1 MMEYT
6 GKVREITRDAKSNN
20 FIVSVELDEAYFSDL
35 KKVQE
40 KGQMS
45 IAFKEYRKKRSLDA
59 NAYYWVLVEKIA
71 TLNGSSKNVVHNIM
85 LGRYGALERM
95 EGGQLI
101 PICIRDDIDH
111 REMDYMH
118 LKPTNK
124 TLEKGGV
131 RYRWYYLIKGS
142 SQYNTAEMAALI
154 DGIVSECKDLEI
166 ETLPPEELRRMKE
179 AWKP

>member
-1 MMEYT
+1 MEGT
-6 GKVREITRDAKSNN
+6 GKIKDISRGLDTNN
-20 FIVSVELDEAYFSDL
+20 FILTLEISDVTLQELRKAEE
-35 KKVQE
+35 QE
-40 KGQMS
+40 KLS
-45 IAFKEYRKKRSLDA
+45 IVLKPWKKKRSLDA
-59 NAYYWVLVEKIA
+59 NSYYWVLVEKIA
-71 TLNGSSKNVVHNIM
+71 KLNKSSKNVVHNII
-85 LGRYGALERM
+85 LERYGALERM

-101 PICIRDDIDH
+101 PVCIRDDIDH

-118 LKPTNK
+118 LKPTSK
-124 TLEKGGV
+124 TLEKGGI

-166 ETLPPEELRRMKE
+166 ETLPPDELRRMKE

>member
-1 MMEYT
+1 MECT
-6 GKVREITRDAKSNN
+6 GKIKDISRGLDTNN
-20 FIVSVELDEAYFSDL
+20 FVVTIEVSDITLPELKRAEE
-35 KKVQE
+35 QE
-40 KGQMS
+40 KLS
-45 IAFKEYRKKRSLDA
+45 FIFRTWRKKRSLDA

-71 TLNGSSKNVVHNIM
+71 KLNKSSKNVVHNIM
-85 LGRYGALERM
+85 LERYGALERM

-118 LKPTNK
+118 LKPTSK
-124 TLEKGGV
+124 TLEKGGI

-142 SQYNTAEMAALI
+142 SQYDYLEMSVLI
-154 DGIVSECKDLEI
+154 DGIVSECKELEI
-166 ETLPPEELRRMKE
+166 ETLPPDELRRMKE